1 VCGETSDVWV
11 CPEKER
17 AAMQRRLSE
26 VRPATLADQLLGL
39 AKLHDSALKE
49 HWRTL
54 YQTAPP
60 ARISSS
66 LLLKAIAYR
75 LQEQALGGLKSS
87 TRRLLER
94 VAEDCGRRA
103 PTRAPATTVRAGSVL
118 IREWHGVS
126 HRVTVLED
134 GALYR
139 GKRYHSLSE
148 VARVI
153 TGTHWSG
160 PRFFGLRPPSKER
173 ERGIR

>member
-1 VCGETSDVWV
+1 MWV

-118 IREWHGVS
+118 IREWCLIAPDPRQRAGMTKLAASRFTSHSKGARKVSSKSLISKTRFRSGV
-126 HRVTVLED
+126 
-134 GALYR
+134 A
-139 GKRYHSLSE
+139 K
-148 VARVI
+148 
-153 TGTHWSG
+153 
-160 PRFFGLRPPSKER
+160 PPKF
-173 ERGIR
+173 IR

>member
-1 VCGETSDVWV
+1 
-11 CPEKER
+11 
-17 AAMQRRLSE
+17 MQRRLSE

-66 LLLKAIAYR
+66 LLPKAIAYR
-75 LQEQALGGLKSS
+75 LQEQAIGGLKSS

-118 IREWHGVS
+118 IREWHGIS
-126 HRVTVLED
+126 HRVD
-134 GALYR
+134 
-139 GKRYHSLSE
+139 
-148 VARVI
+148 
-153 TGTHWSG
+153 
-160 PRFFGLRPPSKER
+160 P
-173 ERGIR
+173 